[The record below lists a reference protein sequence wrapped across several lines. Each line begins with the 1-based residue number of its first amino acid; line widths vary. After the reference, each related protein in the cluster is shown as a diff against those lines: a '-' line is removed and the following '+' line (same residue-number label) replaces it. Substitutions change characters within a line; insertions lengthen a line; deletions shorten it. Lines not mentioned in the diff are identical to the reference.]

1 MPFLFIFAI
10 LFALVP
16 IFWNFIVENYVAIG
30 TVATA
35 FAFLATAWA
44 AFEARYSAKAAMK
57 AVKLTSDSLYEMRK
71 ASFKQWFQL
80 LLEQHAP
87 MHDEVQNL
95 ISTDQDI
102 SIKFNINFLQSSFPT
117 LSKKTEV
124 IRYINHIV
132 SILEFV
138 DNDFYTTNA
147 SFNEKK
153 QYVEQLTNRINSDVK
168 LVIAILGLN
177 VFDNGT
183 YTPRRLNELLNKYD
197 FFNRECFFKEAIE
210 KINTLDDYVNEL
222 FYKNYR
228 NYIEIYLRKN
238 VLTHQVEIIN
248 PIANSNFKP
257 KVKTSIAVIWAYN
270 NLCHA
275 YLKKSFDELPGFM
288 KATIDIWLENSL
300 TIKDEHNDI
309 FRNYVGFDLN
319 IQGHDTI
326 KIKAIRQLKFL
337 IDVYLKERGRVDPHS
352 ITLTKGTEKVHF
364 VNFIPKIE
372 EYEFNNALLKLE
384 KNHEKKAIIR
394 KILEVVNENIAFY
407 KEQLDACTF
416 NKN

>member
-10 LFALVP
+10 LFALIP
-16 IFWNFIVENYVAIG
+16 IFWDFIVENYVAIG

-87 MHDEVQNL
+87 MHDEVQKL

-102 SIKFNINFLQSSFPT
+102 SIKFNIDFLQSSFPT
-117 LSKKTEV
+117 LSKKAEI
-124 IRYINHIV
+124 IRYINHII

-153 QYVEQLTNRINSDVK
+153 QYVDQLTNRINSDVK

-183 YTPRRLNELLNKYD
+183 YSPGKLNELLNKYD
-197 FFNRECFFKEAIE
+197 FFTRECFFKEAFE
-210 KINTLDDYVNEL
+210 KINTLDEYVKEL

-228 NYIEIYLRKN
+228 SCIENYLKN
-238 VLTHQVEIIN
+238 NILNHQIEIIN
-248 PIANSNFKP
+248 PIANSSFKP
-257 KVKTSIAVIWAYN
+257 IVKTRVAVIWAYN

-275 YLKKSFDELPGFM
+275 YLKQSFDELPGFM
-288 KATIDIWLENSL
+288 KATIDFWLENAPTL
-300 TIKDEHNDI
+300 KDEHNDI
-309 FRNYVGFDLN
+309 IRDYVGFDIN
-319 IQGHDTI
+319 IQVHNTI
-326 KIKAIRQLKFL
+326 KIKGIRQLKFL

-364 VNFIPKIE
+364 VNLIPKIE
-372 EYEFNNALLKLE
+372 EYEFNNALLKLG
-384 KNHEKKAIIR
+384 KNPEKKSIIR

-407 KEQLDACTF
+407 KEQLDAFTF

>member
-10 LFALVP
+10 LFALIP
-16 IFWNFIVENYVAIG
+16 IFWDFIVENYVAIG

-87 MHDEVQNL
+87 MHDEVQKL

-102 SIKFNINFLQSSFPT
+102 SIKFNIDFLQSSFPT
-117 LSKKTEV
+117 LSKKAEI
-124 IRYINHIV
+124 IRYINHII

-153 QYVEQLTNRINSDVK
+153 QYVDQLTNRINSDVK

-183 YTPRRLNELLNKYD
+183 YSPGKLNELLNKYD
-197 FFNRECFFKEAIE
+197 FFTRECFFKEA
-210 KINTLDDYVNEL
+210 
-222 FYKNYR
+222 
-228 NYIEIYLRKN
+228 
-238 VLTHQVEIIN
+238 
-248 PIANSNFKP
+248 
-257 KVKTSIAVIWAYN
+257 
-270 NLCHA
+270 
-275 YLKKSFDELPGFM
+275 
-288 KATIDIWLENSL
+288 
-300 TIKDEHNDI
+300 
-309 FRNYVGFDLN
+309 
-319 IQGHDTI
+319 
-326 KIKAIRQLKFL
+326 
-337 IDVYLKERGRVDPHS
+337 
-352 ITLTKGTEKVHF
+352 
-364 VNFIPKIE
+364 
-372 EYEFNNALLKLE
+372 
-384 KNHEKKAIIR
+384 
-394 KILEVVNENIAFY
+394 
-407 KEQLDACTF
+407 
-416 NKN
+416 